1 MILLY
6 TISLK
11 AQSCAVSIRQGKL
24 NREGRLIQTEIL
36 AGGGGWGLINKR
48 RLLERGRLWDHLR
61 YLDIVGRSGRGI
73 LVSGTQI
80 RRSSSVADY
89 RPEPIRRY
97 SKILHLVRFD
107 FHGT

>member
-6 TISLK
+6 FTISLK

-73 LVSGTQI
+73 LVT
-80 RRSSSVADY
+80 
-89 RPEPIRRY
+89 P
-97 SKILHLVRFD
+97 
-107 FHGT
+107 